1 MLPEIP
7 LYSNAYADF
16 HISVLRDYAPAAYSS
31 WSEAVLKA
39 YMSDDAEEEEDQE
52 SLEEWLGEGETV
64 ID

>member
-16 HISVLRDYAPAAYSS
+16 HISILRDYTPAAYSS
-31 WSEAVLKA
+31 WSEAILKA
-39 YMSDDAEEEEDQE
+39 YMSDDIEEAEEQM
-52 SLEEWLGEGETV
+52 SLEEWLAEDETL